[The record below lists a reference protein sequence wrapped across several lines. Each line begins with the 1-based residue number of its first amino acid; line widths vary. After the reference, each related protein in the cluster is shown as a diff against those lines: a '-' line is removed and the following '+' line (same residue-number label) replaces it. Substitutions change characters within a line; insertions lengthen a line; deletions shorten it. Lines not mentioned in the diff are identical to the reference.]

1 MFNTVLVLILYLY
14 DNINVQQS
22 IIAVMQ
28 LEHNLII

>member
-1 MFNTVLVLILYLY
+1 MFDTVLVLILYLY